1 MGLNARAPFLGVVM
15 CLEISFDHIFVASSK
30 SYILYKAM
38 TTMSSTEYSQLLRF
52 LGVVGNNE
60 NLEMYTSSDNS
71 GSSGKR
77 RRNSI
82 KTLYI
87 ASNRADDHRRKSITI
102 ISIVT
107 SSTSTV
113 KKREREREREEMQEK
128 Q

>member
-1 MGLNARAPFLGVVM
+1 
-15 CLEISFDHIFVASSK
+15 
-30 SYILYKAM
+30 M

-113 KKREREREREEMQEK
+113 KKRERERERGNAREAIKIYKGKRRIEKEEDNK
-128 Q
+128 NNYTVTIN